1 MPQLLNYLGQDVED
15 EHALDFGTVAVYRHV
30 PDKLTHALANK
41 RLLQLRGEL
50 LIATRIAGMPI
61 CGGVCVGATQ

>member
-15 EHALDFGTVAVYRHV
+15 EYALNFGTVAVYRRV
-30 PDKLTHALANK
+30 PGQLTRALANK

-50 LIATRIAGMPI
+50 LFGTRIAGMPI